1 MQDLEG
7 IGDGIRYYGRDFQR
21 IGDNGHSSVVSV
33 RIVKRLVDGEWQR
46 SLVVDHEATS

>member
-1 MQDLEG
+1 VQELEA

-46 SLVVDHEATS
+46 SLVADDAAPS